1 METTGI
7 YLGDT
12 SGTEAVSGARSETRA
27 PAAPGLKAE
36 SFGALYQ
43 EHYGA
48 IAGLIYRRTG
58 DAHVTEDLTS
68 DVFVAAFGSLN
79 TFRGEVPVVV
89 WLRRIAQNKVN
100 RWARREAGLRGILRR
115 IPIVRE
121 FVPAPEMKSERMRAL
136 EAMLRLPVRQ
146 QEVLSS
152 HYLEGMSLEEVGAML
167 GVRADAVKS
176 RLARARESLRRELE
190 RGKRGRRDS
199 DGEAQ
204 S

>member
-1 METTGI
+1 MDTSGI
-7 YLGDT
+7 YLGDRPRGEESAQAGVAT
-12 SGTEAVSGARSETRA
+12 QA
-27 PAAPGLKAE
+27 PAMTGLRAE

-58 DAHVTEDLTS
+58 DAHATEDLTS
-68 DVFVAAFGSLN
+68 EVFVAAFGSLH
-79 TFRGEVPVVV
+79 TYRGEVPVVV
-89 WLRRIAQNKVN
+89 WLRRIAQNKVS

-121 FVPAPEMKSERMRAL
+121 FVAVPRMKSERMRAL
-136 EAMLRLPVRQ
+136 EALLRLPVSQ

-167 GVRADAVKS
+167 GVSADAVKS
-176 RLARARESLRRELE
+176 RLARARESLRREL
-190 RGKRGRRDS
+190 KREKS
-199 DGEAQ
+199 GECDVEAK

>member
-1 METTGI
+1 METSGI
-7 YLGDT
+7 YLGDRPRGGT
-12 SGTEAVSGARSETRA
+12 SAGAGVEDHA
-27 PAAPGLKAE
+27 PSKVGLQAE

-43 EHYGA
+43 EHYRA

-68 DVFVAAFGSLN
+68 DVFVAAFGSMHAY
-79 TFRGEVPVVV
+79 RGEVPVLA
-89 WLRRIAQNKVN
+89 WLRRIAQNKVS
-100 RWARREAGLRGILRR
+100 RWARREAGFRGILRR

-121 FVPAPEMKSERMRAL
+121 FVPAPEMKSERMRAV
-136 EAMLRLPVRQ
+136 EALLRLPVGQ

-152 HYLEGMSLEEVGAML
+152 HYLEGMSLEEVGLMI
-167 GVRADAVKS
+167 GVSAEAVKA

-190 RGKRGRRDS
+190 RGRGAK
-199 DGEAQ
+199 GEREAT